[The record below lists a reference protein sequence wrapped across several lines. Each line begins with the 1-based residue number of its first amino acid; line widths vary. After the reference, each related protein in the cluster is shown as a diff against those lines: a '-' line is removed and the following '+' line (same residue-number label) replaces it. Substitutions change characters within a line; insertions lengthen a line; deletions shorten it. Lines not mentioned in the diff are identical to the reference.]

1 MPRSARAPSR
11 LGAGDGTGDRA
22 EGLTEPLLDADDV
35 LTPGARFSARRDA
48 GGAPTA
54 PERTPPNTTARRAGL
69 GIPPSPTPEEWSAL
83 RRELRVRQGELYV
96 TSPAGARPTTS
107 SGVPLLR
114 GASLFRSVSRR
125 DASADMA
132 PRTGDAAFPER
143 ERTRVTG
150 RRASMDG
157 DDDTG
162 DDTSRHRI
170 SLAAEYVRDALDGST
185 HLTFRVASRAAARIA
200 RWQRTRAYAFCLNAC
215 LLLNLVLVFYEPT
228 TRYSRFSV
236 NARTRTLVAELG
248 FTFVFVAAAS
258 LDLARLGWERYR
270 AKRWRFVFAA
280 CALFLFLD
288 ALVALMAVRSFAKK
302 GDELNLNLGGF
313 GSGLS
318 GLSGLSGDGRFTS
331 SAVGNETRDASSAR
345 RALRATRRAWLLARP
360 TRCLRPLP
368 VIAHF
373 RPTRRLV
380 ASAAKTLSRLRSTVR
395 LIGVLILAWATL
407 GVQLYQG
414 AYDVEDVDDRGNF
427 DNAFDGAVAM
437 TVLLT
442 TENFPDVMRPA
453 LGFVATRANGVP
465 KPVSA
470 CFFVSFIVLGVWLG
484 MSLWTSVIF
493 ETYKQQHRRKVRGAR
508 AREQKALI
516 AAYSVLRDAPA
527 DERLS
532 AETWIAVAM
541 KARAGLTAAHARALF
556 ATLDRNGDGM
566 IDVEAFLNTCDA
578 LRARVAR
585 APALVGEED
594 ATSLTSLE
602 SVDVERNV
610 HRDDEGFETF
620 ETIETLVSVR
630 TSTRTSVRFRHAV
643 GSFARSSRFALA
655 SRALAYFQTAVIC
668 ARRRDAGA
676 AADALVDSLDGACV
690 FLLALEMTVKTAAA
704 CLRVDGVPKRT
715 RDGRRFFCAS
725 SDGARGFVAAHGFDF
740 VLALVSVA
748 SFLNPRAD
756 SKTFRRRTAPFRVLR
771 LATTDPALRRIVSTF
786 ARCARVIGTLL
797 AVLACVVY
805 AYACVGLEIF
815 GSEVTLRRGY
825 CVTGDETSGNETSGD
840 VGFADFADIA
850 ENATSAAAPCL
861 DREENFETPWNAF
874 LALFQVATSNNW
886 HNILYPNAA
895 AMRVGGAGEIGRV
908 FAVFYFV
915 SFYFVT
921 VLLLVNI
928 LTSLVLEMFGV
939 AQTFETFETFE
950 RTTASDEGDGEREGD
965 VSGRDVSGLEAG
977 GGDGDVS
984 GDARDGVRRDE
995 PPRGDDAVCSS
1006 SPFATREVVMVDG
1019 VAFEVTRARDFDRD
1033 VLLAASGNGGAA
1045 AERAALVKQLE
1056 RAERQIARRRHE
1068 RVAGIVRATRTE
1080 RLSGSPSLGARSDA
1094 EPGGSSPSGSSF
1106 RFRFRATEPDLAREL
1121 DALADDDVARAVE
1134 ILRAELE
1141 H

>member
-114 GASLFRSVSRR
+114 GASLFRSVSRP
-125 DASADMA
+125 DIADMA

-150 RRASMDG
+150 RRVSMDG
-157 DDDTG
+157 DDEYIG

-236 NARTRTLVAELG
+236 FPVLARTRTLLAELG

-258 LDLARLGWERYR
+258 LDLGRLGWERYR
-270 AKRWRFVFAA
+270 AKRWRLVFAA

-288 ALVALMAVRSFAKK
+288 ALVALIAVRSFAANFEK
-302 GDELNLNLGGF
+302 GNELNRSGGF
-313 GSGLS
+313 EASGLS
-318 GLSGLSGDGRFTS
+318 GLTGLSNSDGGFTS
-331 SAVGNETRDASSAR
+331 VGNVGNETRNDASSAKA
-345 RALRATRRAWLLARP
+345 RALLLAAREYAWLLARP

-453 LGFVATRANGVP
+453 LGYVATRTNGVP

-541 KARAGLTAAHARALF
+541 KARAGLSAAHARALF

-578 LRARVAR
+578 LRARAAR
-585 APALVGEED
+585 APALEREED
-594 ATSLTSLE
+594 AQDSLE
-602 SVDVERNV
+602 SLESLGQSLDVERNV
-610 HRDDEGFETF
+610 
-620 ETIETLVSVR
+620 TLVSVR
-630 TSTRTSVRFRHAV
+630 TSARTRFRHLV
-643 GSFARSSRFALA
+643 GSFANSSRFALA
-655 SRALAYFQTAVIC
+655 SRASAYFQTAVIC

-690 FLLALEMTVKTAAA
+690 FLLALEMTVKTTAA
-704 CLRVDGVPKRT
+704 CLRVDGTFVKRT
-715 RDGRRFFCAS
+715 RDGRTFVCAS
-725 SDGARGFVAAHGFDF
+725 SGGLRGFVAAHGFDF
-740 VLALVSVA
+740 VLAVVSVA
-748 SFLNPRAD
+748 SFFF
-756 SKTFRRRTAPFRVLR
+756 SETFRRTTAPFRVLR
-771 LATTDPALRRIVSTF
+771 LVSTDPALRRIVSTF

-805 AYACVGLEIF
+805 AYACVGLELF

-825 CVTGDETSGNETSGD
+825 CVTGDETSGDDTSED
-840 VGFADFADIA
+840 VGFADFADFADFA

-886 HNILYPNAA
+886 HSILYPNAA

-939 AQTFETFETFE
+939 AQTFETFE
-950 RTTASDEGDGEREGD
+950 RTTANDESDGEREED

-995 PPRGDDAVCSS
+995 RRRRGDDAVYSS

-1056 RAERQIARRRHE
+1056 QVERQIARRRHE

-1134 ILRAELE
+1134 ILRAERRR
-1141 H
+1141 

>member
-114 GASLFRSVSRR
+114 GASLFRSVSRS
-125 DASADMA
+125 DIADMA
-132 PRTGDAAFPER
+132 PRAGDAAFPER

-157 DDDTG
+157 DDEYIG

-236 NARTRTLVAELG
+236 FSVNARTRTLLVELL
-248 FTFVFVAAAS
+248 FTFIFLTAAS
-258 LDLARLGWERYR
+258 LDLGRLGWERYQK
-270 AKRWRFVFAA
+270 KRWRLVFAA

-288 ALVALMAVRSFAKK
+288 ALVALIAVRSFFANFEK
-302 GDELNLNLGGF
+302 GNELNLNRYGGF
-313 GSGLS
+313 VGRGLS
-318 GLSGLSGDGRFTS
+318 GLSGGLSGLSNSDGRFIPS
-331 SAVGNETRDASSAR
+331 VGNVGNET
-345 RALRATRRAWLLARP
+345 LEYAWLLARP

-453 LGFVATRANGVP
+453 LGYVATHTNGVP
-465 KPVSA
+465 KPVTA

-578 LRARVAR
+578 LRARVTN

-594 ATSLTSLE
+594 AQDSLE
-602 SVDVERNV
+602 SLESLDALDVERNV
-610 HRDDEGFETF
+610 
-620 ETIETLVSVR
+620 TLVSVR
-630 TSTRTSVRFRHAV
+630 TSTRTRFRHLV

-655 SRALAYFQTAVIC
+655 SRASAYFQTAVIC

-704 CLRVDGVPKRT
+704 CLRVDGTFVKRT
-715 RDGRRFFCAS
+715 RDGRTFVCAS
-725 SDGARGFVAAHGFDF
+725 SGGFRGFVAAHGFDF
-740 VLALVSVA
+740 VLAVVSVA
-748 SFLNPRAD
+748 SFFF
-756 SKTFRRRTAPFRVLR
+756 SETFRRTTAPFRVLR
-771 LATTDPALRRIVSTF
+771 LVSTDPALRRIVSTF

-805 AYACVGLEIF
+805 AYACVGLELF
-815 GSEVTLRRGY
+815 GSEVTTRRGY
-825 CVTGDETSGNETSGD
+825 CVTGDETSGDDTSGG
-840 VGFADFADIA
+840 VGFADFADFA

-886 HNILYPNAA
+886 HSILYPNAA

-939 AQTFETFETFE
+939 AQTFETGEH
-950 RTTASDEGDGEREGD
+950 TTANDESDGEREED

-984 GDARDGVRRDE
+984 GDAREGVRRDE
-995 PPRGDDAVCSS
+995 PRRAGDDAVYSS

-1056 RAERQIARRRHE
+1056 QVERQIARRRHE

-1134 ILRAELE
+1134 ILRAERRR
-1141 H
+1141 

>member
-83 RRELRVRQGELYV
+83 RRELYVRQGELYV

-114 GASLFRSVSRR
+114 GASLFRSVSSR
-125 DASADMA
+125 DMSSADMA

-150 RRASMDG
+150 RHGSMDG
-157 DDDTG
+157 DADTG

-200 RWQRTRAYAFCLNAC
+200 KWQRTRAYAFFLNAC

-248 FTFVFVAAAS
+248 FTFAFVAAAS

-288 ALVALMAVRSFAKK
+288 ALVALTAVRSFAKK
-302 GDELNLNLGGF
+302 GNELNLGGF
-313 GSGLS
+313 VA
-318 GLSGLSGDGRFTS
+318 GLSGDGRFTT

-345 RALRATRRAWLLARP
+345 HALRVTRHAWLLARP

-380 ASAAKTLSRLRSTVR
+380 ASAAKSLSRLRSTVR

-453 LGFVATRANGVP
+453 LGFVATRVNGVP
-465 KPVSA
+465 KPVTA

-493 ETYKQQHRRKVRGAR
+493 ETYKQQHRNKVRGAR

-527 DERLS
+527 NERLD

-556 ATLDRNGDGM
+556 ETLDRNGDGM
-566 IDVEAFLNTCDA
+566 IDVDAFLETCDA

-594 ATSLTSLE
+594 ATPL
-602 SVDVERNV
+602 DVERNV
-610 HRDDEGFETF
+610 RRDDEVFETL
-620 ETIETLVSVR
+620 ETLETFVSPAR
-630 TSTRTSVRFRHAV
+630 TSTERFRHAI
-643 GSFARSSRFALA
+643 GSFVRSSRFAFA

-676 AADALVDSLDGACV
+676 DADALVDWLDGACV
-690 FLLALEMTVKTAAA
+690 FLFALEMAVKTAAA
-704 CLRVDGVPKRT
+704 CLRADGVPKRT
-715 RDGRRFFCAS
+715 RDGTFVCAS
-725 SDGARGFVAAHGFDF
+725 SGARGFVAAHGFDF

-748 SFLNPRAD
+748 SFLNPRAAGPA
-756 SKTFRRRTAPFRVLR
+756 FRRKTAPFRVLR
-771 LATTDPALRRIVSTF
+771 LVSTDPAQRRIVSTF

-805 AYACVGLEIF
+805 AYACVGLELF
-815 GSEVTLRRGY
+815 GSEVTRRRGY
-825 CVTGDETSGNETSGD
+825 CVSADETSADETSGD
-840 VGFADFADIA
+840 VGFADFADFADFAEA

-915 SFYFVT
+915 SFYFVA

-939 AQTFETFETFE
+939 AETFE
-950 RTTASDEGDGEREGD
+950 RTTEAHDEDDGEGETEA
-965 VSGRDVSGLEAG
+965 GRDAG
-977 GGDGDVS
+977 RDARGGD
-984 GDARDGVRRDE
+984 GDARDGVRDAYE
-995 PPRGDDAVCSS
+995 TPRGEVSSS
-1006 SPFATREVVMVDG
+1006 SPFATREVVLVDG

-1033 VLLAASGNGGAA
+1033 VLLAAGNGGAA

-1056 RAERQIARRRHE
+1056 QVERQIARRRHE
-1068 RVAGIVRATRTE
+1068 RVAGMVRATRTE
-1080 RLSGSPSLGARSDA
+1080 RTSSPNLGARSGA
-1094 EPGGSSPSGSSF
+1094 EPGGSGGSSPSGSF
-1106 RFRFRATEPDLAREL
+1106 RFRFRTTELDLTREL

-1134 ILRAELE
+1134 ILRAERRR
-1141 H
+1141 